1 MALHRLC
8 VCLLSWSGSW
18 AQDLWVSQPGSVQGT
33 EGGSVTLPCSYNSTR
48 EPRLGSYTW
57 VKEVAGA
64 RLELSDGTQEF
75 RGRVSRAQDQSF
87 LRERRA
93 DVELRELRPYDTGTY
108 RCLVKIPTLGE
119 GAGNGTWLQVLKA
132 GPPSSPPLALGTLG
146 LGLGAGT
153 AVGVAGAAAALVL
166 ICHKRRRDQ
175 REVGPQM
182 EAPMPVR
189 PRCPEPS
196 YAELRVKPGR
206 RPAPAGELVT
216 YAAIGGSLRG

>member
-1 MALHRLC
+1 R
-8 VCLLSWSGSW
+8 SWLITL
-18 AQDLWVSQPGSVQGT
+18 DLWVSQPGSVQGT
-33 EGGSVTLPCSYNSTR
+33 EGGSVTLPCFYNSTR

-132 GPPSSPPLALGTLG
+132 GESGQPRTPGFSPWLWEGRWG
-146 LGLGAGT
+146 L
-153 AVGVAGAAAALVL
+153 VG
-166 ICHKRRRDQ
+166 
-175 REVGPQM
+175 
-182 EAPMPVR
+182 
-189 PRCPEPS
+189 
-196 YAELRVKPGR
+196 
-206 RPAPAGELVT
+206 
-216 YAAIGGSLRG
+216 

>member
-33 EGGSVTLPCSYNSTR
+33 EGGSVTLPCFYNSTR

-132 GPPSSPPLALGTLG
+132 AFHTDRDTPSCPYTQGLCHLPPGFTFTSVS
-146 LGLGAGT
+146 
-153 AVGVAGAAAALVL
+153 VFS
-166 ICHKRRRDQ
+166 Q
-175 REVGPQM
+175 
-182 EAPMPVR
+182 
-189 PRCPEPS
+189 
-196 YAELRVKPGR
+196 
-206 RPAPAGELVT
+206 
-216 YAAIGGSLRG
+216 

>member
-1 MALHRLC
+1 MAPGP
-8 VCLLSWSGSW
+8 LLWTLALIAGCR
-18 AQDLWVSQPGSVQGT
+18 AQDLWVSQPVSVQGT

-75 RGRVSRAQDQSF
+75 RGRVSRAQDRSF

-132 GPPSSPPLALGTLG
+132 VS
-146 LGLGAGT
+146 
-153 AVGVAGAAAALVL
+153 
-166 ICHKRRRDQ
+166 RRRQ
-175 REVGPQM
+175 RR
-182 EAPMPVR
+182 VR
-189 PRCPEPS
+189 ERQS
-196 YAELRVKPGR
+196 KAQLRM
-206 RPAPAGELVT
+206 
-216 YAAIGGSLRG
+216 

>member
-1 MALHRLC
+1 MALRWL
-8 VCLLSWSGSW
+8 CLLLTCSGSW
-18 AQDLWVSQPGSVQGT
+18 AQDLWVSQPSSMQGT

-75 RGRVSRAQDQSF
+75 GGRVSRAGDRSF

-93 DVELRELRPYDTGTY
+93 DVELRDLRPYDSGTY

-132 GPPSSPPLALGTLG
+132 GY
-146 LGLGAGT
+146 
-153 AVGVAGAAAALVL
+153 
-166 ICHKRRRDQ
+166 
-175 REVGPQM
+175 E
-182 EAPMPVR
+182 
-189 PRCPEPS
+189 
-196 YAELRVKPGR
+196 
-206 RPAPAGELVT
+206 
-216 YAAIGGSLRG
+216 

>member
-1 MALHRLC
+1 MALRWL
-8 VCLLSWSGSW
+8 CLLLTCSGSW
-18 AQDLWVSQPGSVQGT
+18 AQDLWVSQPSSMQGT

-75 RGRVSRAQDQSF
+75 GGRVSRAGDRSF

-93 DVELRELRPYDTGTY
+93 DVELRDLRPYDSGTY

-132 GPPSSPPLALGTLG
+132 GESGQPRAPGFSVGSGRG
-146 LGLGAGT
+146 VGAGGSEQGGWDDPT
-153 AVGVAGAAAALVL
+153 WTGARPKLSTPRPPPPPVL
-166 ICHKRRRDQ
+166 GGAH
-175 REVGPQM
+175 
-182 EAPMPVR
+182 
-189 PRCPEPS
+189 CPP
-196 YAELRVKPGR
+196 
-206 RPAPAGELVT
+206 
-216 YAAIGGSLRG
+216 

>member
-1 MALHRLC
+1 MAPGP
-8 VCLLSWSGSW
+8 LLWTLALIAGSW

-75 RGRVSRAQDQSF
+75 RGRVSRAQDRSF

-93 DVELRELRPYDTGTY
+93 DVELRDLRPYDTGTY

-132 GPPSSPPLALGTLG
+132 EPTDVKPDGFVLLWLFLRGLICTFGLAAGALGTSLCYQRK
-146 LGLGAGT
+146 LS
-153 AVGVAGAAAALVL
+153 
-166 ICHKRRRDQ
+166 RRRQ
-175 REVGPQM
+175 RR
-182 EAPMPVR
+182 VR
-189 PRCPEPS
+189 ERQS
-196 YAELRVKPGR
+196 KAQLRM
-206 RPAPAGELVT
+206 
-216 YAAIGGSLRG
+216 

>member
-1 MALHRLC
+1 WGWMGIER
-8 VCLLSWSGSW
+8 WW
-18 AQDLWVSQPGSVQGT
+18 AGEEGARDLWVSQPGSVQGT

-75 RGRVSRAQDQSF
+75 RGRVSRAQDRSF

-93 DVELRELRPYDTGTY
+93 DVELRDLRPYDTGTY

-132 GPPSSPPLALGTLG
+132 GESGQPRTPGFSPGSG
-146 LGLGAGT
+146 RGVGAG
-153 AVGVAGAAAALVL
+153 VL
-166 ICHKRRRDQ
+166 CYQ
-175 REVGPQM
+175 RKLPLTPDPQPLPAQPWGPPQL
-182 EAPMPVR
+182 
-189 PRCPEPS
+189 C
-196 YAELRVKPGR
+196 
-206 RPAPAGELVT
+206 
-216 YAAIGGSLRG
+216 